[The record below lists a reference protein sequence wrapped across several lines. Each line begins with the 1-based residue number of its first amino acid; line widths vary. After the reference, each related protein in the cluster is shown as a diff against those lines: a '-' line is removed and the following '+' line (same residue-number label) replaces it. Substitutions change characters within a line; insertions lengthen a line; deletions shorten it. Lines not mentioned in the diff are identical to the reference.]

1 MAGTEKTAE
10 GTKEETKEE
19 TKAAGQA
26 VPEPVLGIVGVG
38 GLAGFV
44 VAGLRRAG
52 DDRRILLSPR
62 GAARAA
68 ELAERFGCQVA
79 ASNQAVLDG
88 AGIVV
93 LATPPAAL
101 LDCLRGLAWRPGQV
115 LLSVAID
122 VNRPALQ
129 AAARGATVLRAMPSA
144 AAALG
149 LSATPLHPPHPAAKA
164 LLARLGPVFELTE
177 EHAFDAATALAGYH
191 LWCHGLMD
199 AVARAAMDEGL
210 PRAAAIGMVAG
221 LTRAAG
227 AAALLAPAEQSARK
241 PLDEHGTPGTMTAEG
256 LAELERLDAFGAWR
270 RAYGKAI
277 ARLRRGG
284 PLGGAG

>member
-1 MAGTEKTAE
+1 MAEAQ
-10 GTKEETKEE
+10 ETGKP
-19 TKAAGQA
+19 G
-26 VPEPVLGIVGVG
+26 EPGLEPSPAPSLGIVGVG
-38 GLAGFV
+38 RLASFV
-44 VAGLRRAG
+44 VEGLRRTG
-52 DDRRILLSPR
+52 DGRPILLSPR
-62 GAARAA
+62 GAVRAA
-68 ELAERFGCQVA
+68 DLAERFGCQLRTT
-79 ASNQAVLDG
+79 NQAVLDG
-88 AGIVV
+88 AGIVM
-93 LATPPAAL
+93 LATPPDAL

-122 VNRPALQ
+122 VNRAALQ
-129 AAARGATVLRAMPSA
+129 AAARGTTVLRAMPSS

-149 LSATPLHPPHPAAKA
+149 LSATPLYPAHAEAKA
-164 LLARLGPVFELTE
+164 LLARLGPVFELEE

-210 PRAAAIGMVAG
+210 PRAAAMGMVAG

-227 AAALLAPAEQSARK
+227 SAGLLAPAAQSLRA

-277 ARLRRGG
+277 ARLRRGAAIG
-284 PLGGAG
+284 